1 MRPRARP
8 WPPGR
13 RACKA
18 NPCAPDKLHLTLAF
32 LGQRPASELPAL
44 LDILAQLPARA
55 MPLVFDHASHF
66 PKLALAWAALAQP
79 SPALLDLR
87 AACMHGL
94 AEQGLA
100 PRFEHDRFTP
110 HVTLARQAPP
120 PATGLRARRLAGGRT
135 GAGGIDQEQRRLPH
149 PGQPE
154 IDLGGVR
161 HRQPICPGAS
171 FSAHA
176 RPPPCRSWP
185 SPPRWNRSR
194 RNSGP

>member
-1 MRPRARP
+1 MSPDAPCPRLFYALWPDAATRAALAAWQARLQGKP
-8 WPPGR
+8 V
-13 RACKA
+13 RA
-18 NPCAPDKLHLTLAF
+18 DKLHLTLAF

-94 AEQGLA
+94 AQQGLA

-120 PATGLRARRLAGGRT
+120 AKQDFAPVAWQADELVLVESIKRSGDYRILA
-135 GAGGIDQEQRRLPH
+135 
-149 PGQPE
+149 
-154 IDLGGVR
+154 
-161 HRQPICPGAS
+161 
-171 FSAHA
+171 
-176 RPPPCRSWP
+176 
-185 SPPRWNRSR
+185 SR
-194 RNSGP
+194 KLT